1 MGKGSDEAPGFDPA
15 AVRALRPPRPVLDPV
30 RPQGVTV
37 ELEREP
43 DGALHPSATVFLT
56 GAECPFT
63 CVFCDLW
70 LYTLDGPTPEGA
82 LPAQLRSALEAL
94 PGLLS
99 EAGLDR
105 CERLKLY
112 NASNFFEPRAVPEA
126 DLEPIARLADGFERV
141 VVECHP
147 RLVDGRVRRFA
158 DRLEGRLEVAM
169 GLETVH
175 PQALPRL
182 GKQLTLEQF
191 DRAAARLLEEGIDLR
206 AFVLVGVPFVP
217 AEEQAQWAAASVR
230 HAVAA
235 GARSVALIP
244 VRGGNGELERLQRL
258 GEFRPPDL
266 ALIEESLALGLEA
279 VAAPRRR
286 VSRGS
291 EDPRHMESLA
301 LGLETVDDL
310 TAVQVD
316 PWDLEHVASTCG
328 ACRASRIQAI
338 REMNRTGK
346 PRRTACDDCGC

>member
-1 MGKGSDEAPGFDPA
+1 MAEPGAPGFDPA
-15 AVRALRPPRPVLDPV
+15 AVRALRPPRPVLDPWQ
-30 RPQGVTV
+30 PQGVTV

-43 DGALHPSATVFLT
+43 DGEVRPAATVFLT

-70 LYTLDGPTPEGA
+70 RYTVDGPTPEGA
-82 LPAQLRSALEAL
+82 LPAQLRLALEDL
-94 PGLLS
+94 PRLLG
-99 EAGLDR
+99 EAGLER
-105 CERLKLY
+105 CDRLKLY

-175 PQALPRL
+175 PRALPRL

-191 DRAAARLLEEGIDLR
+191 DRAASRLVADGVDLR

-217 AEEQAQWAAASVR
+217 AEEQARWAAASVR
-230 HAVAA
+230 HAADA

-244 VRGGNGELERLQRL
+244 VRGGNGELERLREL
-258 GEFRPPDL
+258 GEFRAPDL
-266 ALIEESLALGLEA
+266 ALVEEALARGIE
-279 VAAPRRR
+279 
-286 VSRGS
+286 VSGGK
-291 EDPRHMESLA
+291 A
-301 LGLETVDDL
+301 
-310 TAVQVD
+310 AVQVD
-316 PWDLEHVASTCG
+316 PWDLERVESACD
-328 ACRASRIQAI
+328 ACRGARLDAI
-338 REMNRTGK
+338 REMNRTGVAG
-346 PRRTACDDCGC
+346 RTVCGACGR

>member
-15 AVRALRPPRPVLDPV
+15 AVRALRPPRPVLDPW

-43 DGALHPSATVFLT
+43 DGALRGSATVFLT

-70 LYTLDGPTPEGA
+70 RYTASGPTPEGA

-191 DRAAARLLEEGIDLR
+191 DQAARRLLADGVDLR

-258 GEFRPPDL
+258 GWFEPPDL
-266 ALIEESLALGLEA
+266 ALVG
-279 VAAPRRR
+279 
-286 VSRGS
+286 
-291 EDPRHMESLA
+291 ESLA

-338 REMNRTGK
+338 REMNRTGE
-346 PRRTACDDCGC
+346 PRRTACDDC

>member
-1 MGKGSDEAPGFDPA
+1 MGKGSDEAAPRFDPA
-15 AVRALRPPRPVLDPV
+15 AVRALRPPRPVLDPL

-37 ELEREP
+37 ELERAP
-43 DGALHPSATVFLT
+43 DGALRPSATVFLT

-70 LYTLDGPTPEGA
+70 RFTLDGPTPEGA
-82 LPAQLRSALEAL
+82 LPAQLRSALKSL

-112 NASNFFEPRAVPEA
+112 NASNFFEPRAVPAA

-158 DRLEGRLEVAM
+158 DRLQGRLEVAM

-182 GKQLTLEQF
+182 GKQLTLDQF
-191 DRAAARLLEEGIDLR
+191 DRAAARLLADGVDLR

-230 HAVAA
+230 HAAAA

-258 GEFRPPDL
+258 GEFKPPDL
-266 ALIEESLALGLEA
+266 SVVE
-279 VAAPRRR
+279 
-286 VSRGS
+286 
-291 EDPRHMESLA
+291 ESLA

-316 PWDLEHVASTCG
+316 PWDLERVASGCRS
-328 ACRASRIQAI
+328 CRAGRMQAI
-338 REMNRTGK
+338 GEMNRTGE
-346 PRRTACDDCGC
+346 PGRTACDDCGG

>member
-1 MGKGSDEAPGFDPA
+1 M
-15 AVRALRPPRPVLDPV
+15 
-30 RPQGVTV
+30 TV

-43 DGALHPSATVFLT
+43 DGALRPAATVFLT

-70 LYTLDGPTPEGA
+70 RFTIPGRTPEGA
-82 LPAQLRSALEAL
+82 LPAQLRSALEGL
-94 PGLLS
+94 PRLLG
-99 EAGLDR
+99 EAGLER
-105 CERLKLY
+105 CDRLKLY

-182 GKQLTLEQF
+182 GKQVTLEQF
-191 DRAAARLLEEGIDLR
+191 DQAARLLLADDVDLR
-206 AFVLVGVPFVP
+206 AFVLVGAPFVP
-217 AEEQAQWAAASVR
+217 AGEQARWVAASVR

-244 VRGGNGELERLQRL
+244 VRGGNGELERLRRL
-258 GEFRPPDL
+258 AQFRAPDL
-266 ALIEESLALGLEA
+266 ALVEESLARGLEI
-279 VAAPRRR
+279 VASRRR
-286 VSRGS
+286 AARRPEGPRGAT
-291 EDPRHMESLA
+291 DGRMD
-301 LGLETVDDL
+301 GR
-310 TAVQVD
+310 AVVQMD
-316 PWDLEHVASTCG
+316 PWDLDRVGSVCG
-328 ACRASRIQAI
+328 SCHDARLAAI
-338 REMNRTGK
+338 REMNRTGV
-346 PRRTACDDCGC
+346 PRRTTCAECGD